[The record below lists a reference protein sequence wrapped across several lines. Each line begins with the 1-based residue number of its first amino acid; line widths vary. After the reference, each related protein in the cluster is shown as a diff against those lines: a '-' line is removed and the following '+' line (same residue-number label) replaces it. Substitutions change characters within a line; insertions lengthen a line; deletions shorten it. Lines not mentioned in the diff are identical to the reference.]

1 MCWSAWWWRTKDDDI
16 IVYCLRSCV
25 CLGDDYD
32 GVVLQSNLWVDKHTM
47 PKWQAIHI
55 SNTAINNVC
64 IVVRLTRLI
73 AFRSRAAIQHTKRTQ
88 FIIGTLV
95 EYYAIS
101 YNIWYMFL
109 FGPAQYN
116 IIEAFIFYVY
126 TCARLTKYYYMH
138 WL

>member
-88 FIIGTLV
+88 FIIGTLWW
-95 EYYAIS
+95 
-101 YNIWYMFL
+101 NIMRFHIIYGICSSL
-109 FGPAQYN
+109 VQYS
-116 IIEAFIFYVY
+116 IILLKHLYSMYIRVQG
-126 TCARLTKYYYMH
+126 
-138 WL
+138 